1 MSFGMMDIKG
11 STKGKRKGK
20 TMLSVM
26 EHSGHFYAQVYP

>member
-1 MSFGMMDIKG
+1 MILWKSNPFGA
-11 STKGKRKGK
+11 GK